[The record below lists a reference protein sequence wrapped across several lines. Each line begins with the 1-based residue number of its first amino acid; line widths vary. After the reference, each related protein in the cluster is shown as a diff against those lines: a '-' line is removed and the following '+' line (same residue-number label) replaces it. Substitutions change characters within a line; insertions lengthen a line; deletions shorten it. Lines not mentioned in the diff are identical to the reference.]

1 MITEHVF
8 LMLGLVRRTG
18 FPKKSPIPLS
28 LFFTR
33 ERNKGKGSFWFPL
46 ALTKQTQG
54 GVQMRDLAKG
64 NMARAAEE

>member
-33 ERNKGKGSFWFPL
+33 EKSRKKKG
-46 ALTKQTQG
+46 QG
-54 GVQMRDLAKG
+54 KEIKAKG
-64 NMARAAEE
+64 VFGSLWL